1 MIRRLDLPDAGGEGA
16 GDARLSAPSALRN
29 RDLIAAELS
38 RVAPARGRAL
48 EIASGTGEHVVR
60 FAAMMQGLEWHPT
73 DPDPARRASI
83 AAWVGDAGLPNI
95 RPALHL
101 DAACPGWA
109 AHHGPADL
117 IVVVNLLHLISAP
130 EAETVLTEVAA
141 ALAPGGVFALYGL
154 SCGTGW
160 RPARAT
166 PPLMPACAHKTP
178 PSVTRTWSRPARI
191 WSPLALPMSRRW
203 RCPQTT
209 CSSPSSAQSA
219 TKRARTLAFRGQQTY
234 ARVPRA
240 ACAVAPR
247 RS

>member
-141 ALAPGGVFALYGL
+141 ALAPGGVFALYGPFL
-154 SCGTGW
+154 RDGVATSEGDAAFDASL
-160 RPARAT
+160 RAQDPAIGYKDVVAT
-166 PPLMPACAHKTP
+166 CTHLVAAGLAHVETVAMPANN
-178 PSVTRTWSRPARI
+178 
-191 WSPLALPMSRRW
+191 LF
-203 RCPQTT
+203 
-209 CSSPSSAQSA
+209 
-219 TKRARTLAFRGQQTY
+219 LAFKRPK
-234 ARVPRA
+234 RD
-240 ACAVAPR
+240 
-247 RS
+247 